1 MHNFYISLQSTCHVI
16 PTTTSTTVPS
26 TLPTTTET
34 PSTIFK
40 TCLTNAECSVTDSEC
55 RDGTCQCTLGLSHDP
70 ATDTCTPCKYIGAG
84 PEVIKLFSCSTQLS
98 TKFILLINV
107 KMPTIVGILTF
118 ISKINTTSE
127 RLKTRKLL
135 HLSVF

>member
-1 MHNFYISLQSTCHVI
+1 MHNFYILLQSTCHVV

-34 PSTIFK
+34 PPAIFK
-40 TCLTNAECSVTDSEC
+40 TCTTNAECPVTDSEC

-84 PEVIKLFSCSTQLS
+84 SSCHITP
-98 TKFILLINV
+98 LLCPAFYVCCLRMYMYIGAYFRQYYI
-107 KMPTIVGILTF
+107 MEA
-118 ISKINTTSE
+118 NTMHSYLAP
-127 RLKTRKLL
+127 RL
-135 HLSVF
+135 